1 MCLLKPR
8 EPEADL
14 MGSKRT
20 RIVPPVVAPKVAPIV
35 APIVAPTVAPTVA
48 LMSAHS
54 METFVTTKTIAAI
67 IQTLV
72 ITTQIAALTN
82 AHLTTPALVSLRTLA
97 TIARDHVMC
106 ATTTAASAS
115 IS

>member
-8 EPEADL
+8 EPKADL
-14 MGSKRT
+14 VRSKTT
-20 RIVPPVVAPKVAPIV
+20 RIVPPVVAPKV

-72 ITTQIAALTN
+72 ITTLIAALTN
-82 AHLTTPALVSLRTLA
+82 AHHTTPALVSLRILA
-97 TIARDHVMC
+97 KIARDHVIC
-106 ATTTAASAS
+106 ATPTAASAS